1 MVSISF
7 YVIMTER
14 TSQITRSTNET
25 DVEVTIDLDG
35 TGETD
40 IDTGIGF
47 YDHMLDALGRHGQFD
62 LDLTCDGDVEIDDH
76 HTVEDCAIGLGRAL
90 NEALGGRSGIVR
102 FGSAFAPLD
111 EALAR
116 SVVDLSGR
124 PSPHIALATDRER
137 LGDLA
142 TENAAHALSTLAVE
156 AKASLHVDVLK
167 GENDHHK
174 VEAAFKS
181 LALALNTAVQQTGE
195 DRVRSTKGTLK

>member
-1 MVSISF
+1 
-7 YVIMTER
+7 MTDR
-14 TSQITRSTNET
+14 TAQITRSTGET
-25 DVEVTIDLDG
+25 DVEVTLTLDG
-35 TGETD
+35 SGQTR
-40 IDTGIGF
+40 IDTGVGF

-62 LDLTCDGDVEIDDH
+62 LELACDGDVEIDDH

-90 NEALGGRSGIVR
+90 DEALGDRSGIVR

-124 PSPHIALATDRER
+124 PSPHIALDTNRER
-137 LGDLA
+137 LGDLS
-142 TENAAHALSTLAVE
+142 TENAEHALSTLATE
-156 AKASLHVDVLK
+156 AKAAIHVDVLK

-181 LALALNTAVQQTGE
+181 LALALKAAVRPTGD
-195 DRVRSTKGTLK
+195 DRVRSTKETLQ